1 MQNLCQRGHSDGSL
15 CLNGGHN
22 TVEERNGSWDSLGAK
37 EAKDTKLCK
46 TSIVDLGPQ
55 SLLLG
60 LLGHALVE
68 SKGVVKALEGDGVG
82 DGIESGVLA
91 RDASLGV
98 VSKTRLH
105 SATGGQ
111 FAVKFKEANEEN
123 DLNAGGEGEGI
134 PLLGGRKV
142 GGGEGSAVHGHG
154 PGEVDVGLHA
164 VADEG
169 GHGDTAVLDLGL
181 SEPANGEL
189 VTLSPESRVGDTKGV
204 EEANDGVELGSKFLE
219 ISLRSKGETRELE
232 IIPHVHMPI
241 VPTYRRLSPHAY
253 PPAKMPRTPLEQPP
267 PMSQGVLAYVL

>member
-15 CLNGGHN
+15 RLNGGHN

-111 FAVKFKEANEEN
+111 FAVKFKESNEQD
-123 DLNAGGEGEGI
+123 DLKAGGEGEGI

-142 GGGEGSAVHGHG
+142 SGREGSAVHSHG
-154 PGEVDVGLHA
+154 PGEMDVGLHA

-181 SEPANGEL
+181 SEPSDGEF
-189 VTLSPESRVGDTKGV
+189 VTLAPECRVSDAEGI
-204 EEANDGVELGSKFLE
+204 EEANDGVELGTKLLE
-219 ISLRSKGETRELE
+219 ISLIFLVCKTLE
-232 IIPHVHMPI
+232 
-241 VPTYRRLSPHAY
+241 
-253 PPAKMPRTPLEQPP
+253 
-267 PMSQGVLAYVL
+267 

>member
-15 CLNGGHN
+15 RLNGGHN

-46 TSIVDLGPQ
+46 TSIVDLSPQ

-60 LLGHALVE
+60 LFGHALVE
-68 SKGVVKALEGDGVG
+68 SKGVVKALEGNGVG
-82 DGIESGVLA
+82 DGIEGGVLA

-98 VSKTRLH
+98 VSKTRLN

-111 FAVKFKEANEEN
+111 FAVKFKETNEEN
-123 DLNAGGEGEGI
+123 DLNTGGEGEGI

-189 VTLSPESRVGDTKGV
+189 IALAPESRVGDAKGI
-204 EEANDGVELGSKFLE
+204 EEANDGVELGAKFLE
-219 ISLRSKGETRELE
+219 VSLCFRGNSRREKPE
-232 IIPHVHMPI
+232 
-241 VPTYRRLSPHAY
+241 S
-253 PPAKMPRTPLEQPP
+253 
-267 PMSQGVLAYVL
+267 